1 MAQSLNRPK
10 LNMTDKSQPTIHIKW
25 VRSGIG
31 FDRSQSEVVRSLGL
45 RRLNHVVERPDTPQV
60 RGLVAKIAHL
70 VEIVRDAPEPAW
82 HSTLS
87 YTIKAAPSQ
96 PTPASEGINASA
108 SSPAAAILRP
118 ESGPDPVP
126 EESASASL
134 PDRAPTP
141 SSQPATASRGTVSSQ
156 NEQGEKE

>member
-1 MAQSLNRPK
+1 
-10 LNMTDKSQPTIHIKW
+10 MTDKSQPTIHIKW

-96 PTPASEGINASA
+96 SAPRAEEINVAA
-108 SSPAAAILRP
+108 SSPAAAIP
-118 ESGPDPVP
+118 TPVSEPDPVP
-126 EESASASL
+126 EETASTSSPA
-134 PDRAPTP
+134 RAPT
-141 SSQPATASRGTVSSQ
+141 SSFQPATASEETVSSQ

>member
-1 MAQSLNRPK
+1 MAQSLNRPM
-10 LNMTDKSQPTIHIKW
+10 LNMTDKVQQTIHIKW

-60 RGLVAKIAHL
+60 RGLVAKVAHL
-70 VEIVRDAPEPAW
+70 VEIVTDAPEPVW
-82 HSTLS
+82 NSTLS
-87 YTIKAAPSQ
+87 YTIKAAPPQ

-108 SSPAAAILRP
+108 SSPAILTP
-118 ESGPDPVP
+118 ESEPDPVP
-126 EESASASL
+126 EETASTSSPA
-134 PDRAPTP
+134 RAPT
-141 SSQPATASRGTVSSQ
+141 SSFQPATASEETVSSQ